1 LLSVCHPKACQWSKA
16 LLVLCPDHYKI
27 FQQHGWGRHELE
39 AALRDALKR
48 PGHDLIR
55 GAHGVSEGI
64 DPTRAEEIVDKFHEE
79 DGLLVVR
86 AGGKGAGQSA
96 IIGGWPAQR
105 KVDEIKIVSEEVGT

>member
-1 LLSVCHPKACQWSKA
+1 MSLLSVCHPKACQWSKA
-16 LLVLCPDHYKI
+16 MLVLCPDHYKI
-27 FQQHGWGRHELE
+27 FQQHGWGRRELE
-39 AALRDALKR
+39 AGLRDALKR

-64 DPTRAEEIVDKFHEE
+64 DPARAEEIVDKFHEE
-79 DGLLVVR
+79 DGLLVVVR
-86 AGGKGAGQSA
+86 AARATMA